1 MSRAAAASS
10 AVTRAF
16 AALSLLGVTAW
27 QRLSC
32 RTRGAAATGGLAS
45 ARELPAC
52 MLEADYHHSSC
63 LIALGIG
70 KNAQCA
76 CSLLL
81 VWESGSCDCCVG
93 FGKIKEWLVLLGI
106 RKGSC

>member
-27 QRLSC
+27 QRPGCSS
-32 RTRGAAATGGLAS
+32 RGEAAPGVLAS
-45 ARELPAC
+45 ARELLAH
-52 MLEADYHHSSC
+52 MLEADYHHCSC
-63 LIALGIG
+63 LIALGRG
-70 KNAQCA
+70 KNALCA

-81 VWESGSCDCCVG
+81 PWESGSCGCYGG
-93 FGKIKEWLVLLGI
+93 FGKINKEM
-106 RKGSC
+106 SCVIGH